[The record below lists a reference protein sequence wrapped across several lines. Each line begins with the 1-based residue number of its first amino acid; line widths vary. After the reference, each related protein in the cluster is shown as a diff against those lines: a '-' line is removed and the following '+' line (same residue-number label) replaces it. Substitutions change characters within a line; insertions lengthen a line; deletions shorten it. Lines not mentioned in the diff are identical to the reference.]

1 MSSRK
6 KDPRELKRQMA
17 FHISDEERYRLR
29 HMAQTWG
36 ITVSQMICLLVNR
49 AYEQGSYLY
58 GYDALTQDQR
68 ADLVLRRAH
77 VLFIAN
83 KRADAARRRNFDRR
97 NGLDRGLTNVM
108 VIVAPLEAN
117 FPGVFCH
124 RLGQVWIIPY
134 GLFYRVRESAAVQ
147 YPCFASVLDYFGGRR
162 IAPHEVSSFIARHR
176 DYILSSFGEKAVLKR
191 LFAVYGKIELSVQES
206 RIITRAETVARE
218 RAMANLELER
228 EYGVSDPNG
237 QPYRASSSA
246 ASSPLDA
253 ELDALMSHISRST
266 QEQIDEQIRQDQ
278 KQGVSTMIDAYNDG
292 EFEDIFAKEAAAE
305 AARNDHFAYHEP
317 DISSFD
323 FSAHKPVMGEWP
335 ADIPRLKPKEPQIKR
350 PRGRPRKERPVEP
363 EVSVEPPQAQPVP
376 LKNRQSYIKA
386 VHDLLGDESLGDF
399 SSFTGD
405 AEGTQP
411 DDLTTHETAAAVPA
425 LAVPATD
432 ELSSSGTFT
441 SMATPAGTQTTAP
454 TAADDDSAAF
464 DDLYEVDDL
473 FAADADAD
481 ADSDTDADADAD
493 ADADVAAVGDG
504 DNGDAAAAMASSAT
518 DRAAATNER
527 AEDKRAA
534 QTTIPQPQE
543 SLGGETAASATSPA
557 HEDKPLFSED
567 SQVPASQ
574 QSSHEHMEAEAAVL
588 VALARDSKKRS
599 AQIVLEREQLPD
611 AFAHKRA
618 EDALKTTAALEAL
631 QGLEAEVEAK
641 QKYGVRYKSFLQNPE
656 LASISGASSGS
667 APAATLAAAETATE
681 TATDSAQAASPSASV
696 TAATGSTSLQG
707 SVASSE
713 QQALALLAQAVNAE
727 GLAGAE
733 AAAAQQ
739 ALAALTALLQGEHTA
754 TKLLTEAPP
763 QGTDAVSTVAPATL
777 EDAEQETLPPESAS
791 AQSQQQAAE
800 VANATAG
807 SAQSAS
813 RGGVAAKLAAL
824 AAAIA
829 DDDAAPIPAPASTPV
844 SATKQ
849 KKVAPAASTPLEAV
863 EQVVAQQSSKRH
875 AAAEK
880 VALKALAAVDDTR
893 LAAKAKA
900 QHQQEVQ
907 AEAAAAQAVAAEA
920 QTDTAEAQAIAAKAA
935 APSAS
940 ATDATHSS
948 EVGTNAAPDNTA
960 AATTATDADL
970 QAEQSQNPEQTS
982 PEPASETASGAEAMH
997 KSAVSVAIGSNIAI
1011 NNTVTSSAVT
1021 PAAAATATA
1030 AEAVPTAPDAGSCA
1044 ALAAAPAAL
1053 DPQDTAAG
1061 AWAVSSAAPVQ
1072 AQEGEE
1078 VSADR
1083 AERVLAQVPDSPL
1096 KEVLRAS
1103 LGLPPSQ
1110 LVPEDFK
1117 SQTLDESKA
1126 FYEPPE
1132 GYHAYRRA
1140 NSLHPK
1146 FDPYEHPEDDSAAAL
1161 AAAAE
1166 QITDAD
1172 LPKMADPPSLRTQ
1185 AAPAPLADRNAEV
1198 VEKLPATAQP
1208 KVKRKYHYPALKTR
1222 GSRRDSGVIDVPETM
1237 QKATGPAKDEQRL
1250 TAMMDKLK
1258 DFAQSNP
1265 QAFPPPAKRGRPK
1278 KAVTASAKSKAPPA
1292 ASSSKKASQ
1301 KKSKATPAQS
1311 SKPSAAQDSKR
1322 SQPQATRE
1330 AKKQQKP
1337 SAQQLKK
1344 PQAQAKDQQ

>member
-83 KRADAARRRNFDRR
+83 KRADVARRRNFDRR

-237 QPYRASSSA
+237 QPYRSNSSA
-246 ASSPLDA
+246 ASPLDA

-305 AARNDHFAYHEP
+305 AARNDHFTYHEP

-363 EVSVEPPQAQPVP
+363 EVSAAPPQAQPVP

-386 VHDLLGDESLGDF
+386 VHDLLGDESMGDF
-399 SSFTGD
+399 SSFTGGAD
-405 AEGTQP
+405 GTQP
-411 DDLTTHETAAAVPA
+411 DDLTSAETAAAAPA
-425 LAVPATD
+425 PATAATD
-432 ELSSSGTFT
+432 AASG
-441 SMATPAGTQTTAP
+441 SGADNPMATPAETTVP
-454 TAADDDSAAF
+454 AAVDDDDSAAF

-473 FAADADAD
+473 FADDAE
-481 ADSDTDADADAD
+481 DADAD
-493 ADADVAAVGDG
+493 ADADVDADDEDDGTAA
-504 DNGDAAAAMASSAT
+504 NGMASPAT
-518 DRAAATNER
+518 DMAAATSEG
-527 AEDKRAA
+527 ADDKRAA
-534 QTTIPQPQE
+534 LATAPQHPESAVGATLEPTTSAAAQAA
-543 SLGGETAASATSPA
+543 TAVNAADASATPSDSAAPATAA
-557 HEDKPLFSED
+557 HEEKPLSAED
-567 SQVPASQ
+567 LQAAAPQ
-574 QSSHEHMEAEAAVL
+574 QSLHEQMDVEAAL
-588 VALARDSKKRS
+588 LAAMARDSKKRS
-599 AQIVLEREQLPD
+599 AQIVLEPEQLPD

-618 EDALKTTAALEAL
+618 EDARKATAALEAL
-631 QGLEAEVEAK
+631 QGLEAEVAAK

-656 LASISGASSGS
+656 LASASGAASDAATVATIAAEIAAGTAADTAPVASESEAATTGTTPHQVSDGASS
-667 APAATLAAAETATE
+667 EE
-681 TATDSAQAASPSASV
+681 
-696 TAATGSTSLQG
+696 
-707 SVASSE
+707 
-713 QQALALLAQAVNAE
+713 QALAILAQAVNAE

-739 ALAALTALLQGEHTA
+739 ALAALSALLQGEHAA
-754 TKLLTEAPP
+754 TNLNTDAPP
-763 QGTDAVSTVAPATL
+763 QGTDAASTAVPATP
-777 EDAEQETLPPESAS
+777 EAAAPETSTPEPAEPAS
-791 AQSQQQAAE
+791 AQSQEPAA
-800 VANATAG
+800 ADATVTAD
-807 SAQSAS
+807 SAS
-813 RGGVAAKLAAL
+813 RESSGGVAAKLAAL
-824 AAAIA
+824 AAEIA
-829 DDDAAPIPAPASTPV
+829 DDDPVPALASA
-844 SATKQ
+844 SKQ
-849 KKVAPAASTPLEAV
+849 KKATPAATPLAAV
-863 EQVVAQQSSKRH
+863 EQVVAKQSIKRP

-893 LAAKAKA
+893 LAAEA
-900 QHQQEVQ
+900 QAQQE
-907 AEAAAAQAVAAEA
+907 AQAAEA
-920 QTDTAEAQAIAAKAA
+920 S
-935 APSAS
+935 APSAT
-940 ATDATHSS
+940 ATDSTQSAELGAKTGSS
-948 EVGTNAAPDNTA
+948 STAP
-960 AATTATDADL
+960 ATTAQDADP
-970 QAEQSQNPEQTS
+970 QAVQSQNPAQAS
-982 PEPASETASGAEAMH
+982 PEPASATASEAEATP

-1011 NNTVTSSAVT
+1011 NNTVTTTAET
-1021 PAAAATATA
+1021 PAAATE
-1030 AEAVPTAPDAGSCA
+1030 EAVQSTAS
-1044 ALAAAPAAL
+1044 
-1053 DPQDTAAG
+1053 DTAAG
-1061 AWAVSSAAPVQ
+1061 AGAVNATLVPAP
-1072 AQEGEE
+1072 EEEE
-1078 VSADR
+1078 VSAAK
-1083 AERVLAQVPDSPL
+1083 AERVLAQVPDSPV

-1117 SQTLDESKA
+1117 SQTLDKSKA

-1161 AAAAE
+1161 AAAE

-1172 LPKMADPPSLRTQ
+1172 LPKMADPPSWRTQ
-1185 AAPAPLADRNAEV
+1185 DAPVADSSAEV
-1198 VEKLPATAQP
+1198 VEKLPATAKP

-1237 QKATGPAKDEQRL
+1237 QKAAAPAKDEQRL
-1250 TAMMDKLK
+1250 TAMVDKLK

-1278 KAVTASAKSKAPPA
+1278 KAVTDSAKSKAPPA
-1292 ASSSKKASQ
+1292 ASSSKKAP
-1301 KKSKATPAQS
+1301 KKKAKATPAPS
-1311 SKPSAAQDSKR
+1311 SKPSAAQDGKR
-1322 SQPQATRE
+1322 SKPQATKE
-1330 AKKQQKP
+1330 ATKQHKP
-1337 SAQQLKK
+1337 SAQQAKK
-1344 PQAQAKDQQ
+1344 PQDQAKDPQ

>member
-83 KRADAARRRNFDRR
+83 KRADVARRRNFDRR

-237 QPYRASSSA
+237 QPYRSNSSA
-246 ASSPLDA
+246 ASPLDA

-305 AARNDHFAYHEP
+305 AARNDHFTYHEP

-363 EVSVEPPQAQPVP
+363 EVSAAPPPPQAQPVP

-386 VHDLLGDESLGDF
+386 VHDLLGDESMGDF
-399 SSFTGD
+399 SSLTGGAD
-405 AEGTQP
+405 GTPP
-411 DDLTTHETAAAVPA
+411 DEMTPAETAAAAPA
-425 LAVPATD
+425 PATAAT
-432 ELSSSGTFT
+432 EAASG
-441 SMATPAGTQTTAP
+441 SGADNPMATPAETTVP
-454 TAADDDSAAF
+454 AAVDDDDSAAF

-473 FAADADAD
+473 FADDVED
-481 ADSDTDADADAD
+481 VD
-493 ADADVAAVGDG
+493 ADADVDADDEDDGTAA
-504 DNGDAAAAMASSAT
+504 NGMASPAT
-518 DRAAATNER
+518 DMAAATSEG
-527 AEDKRAA
+527 ADDKRAA
-534 QTTIPQPQE
+534 LATAPQHPESAVGATLEPTTSAAAQAA
-543 SLGGETAASATSPA
+543 TAVNAADASATPSDSAAPATAA
-557 HEDKPLFSED
+557 HEEKPLSAED
-567 SQVPASQ
+567 LQAAAPQ
-574 QSSHEHMEAEAAVL
+574 QSLHEQMDAEAAL
-588 VALARDSKKRS
+588 LAAMARDSKKRS
-599 AQIVLEREQLPD
+599 AQIVLEPEQLPD

-618 EDALKTTAALEAL
+618 EDARKATAALEVL
-631 QGLEAEVEAK
+631 QGLEAEVAAK
-641 QKYGVRYKSFLQNPE
+641 QKYGVRYKSFLENPE
-656 LASISGASSGS
+656 LASANGAASLDASD
-667 APAATLAAAETATE
+667 AANAAKPAAETAAE
-681 TATDSAQAASPSASV
+681 TAADTAPAASTSAD
-696 TAATGSTSLQG
+696 TGTTPPQG
-707 SVASSE
+707 NSGTSSE
-713 QQALALLAQAVNAE
+713 QQALAILAQAVNAE

-739 ALAALTALLQGEHTA
+739 ALAALSALLQGEHAA
-754 TKLLTEAPP
+754 TNLNTDAPP
-763 QGTDAVSTVAPATL
+763 QGTDAASTAVPATP
-777 EDAEQETLPPESAS
+777 EAAAPETSTPEPAA
-791 AQSQQQAAE
+791 AQSQESAAAD
-800 VANATAG
+800 VTATAD
-807 SAQSAS
+807 SAS
-813 RGGVAAKLAAL
+813 RESSGGVAAKLAAL
-824 AAAIA
+824 AAEIA
-829 DDDAAPIPAPASTPV
+829 DDDPVPALAPVP
-844 SATKQ
+844 ATKQ
-849 KKVAPAASTPLEAV
+849 KKAVPAATPLAAV
-863 EQVVAQQSSKRH
+863 EQVVAKQSIKSP

-893 LAAKAKA
+893 LAAEA
-900 QHQQEVQ
+900 QAQQE
-907 AEAAAAQAVAAEA
+907 AQAAEA
-920 QTDTAEAQAIAAKAA
+920 S
-935 APSAS
+935 APSAT
-940 ATDATHSS
+940 ATDSTQSAELGAKTGSS
-948 EVGTNAAPDNTA
+948 STAP
-960 AATTATDADL
+960 ATTAQDADP
-970 QAEQSQNPEQTS
+970 QAVQSQNPAQAS
-982 PEPASETASGAEAMH
+982 PEPASATASEAEATP

-1011 NNTVTSSAVT
+1011 NNTVTTTAET
-1021 PAAAATATA
+1021 PAAATE
-1030 AEAVPTAPDAGSCA
+1030 EAVQSTAS
-1044 ALAAAPAAL
+1044 
-1053 DPQDTAAG
+1053 DTAAG
-1061 AWAVSSAAPVQ
+1061 AGAVNATLVPAP
-1072 AQEGEE
+1072 EEEE
-1078 VSADR
+1078 VSAAK
-1083 AERVLAQVPDSPL
+1083 AERVLAQVPDSPV

-1117 SQTLDESKA
+1117 SQTLDKSKA

-1161 AAAAE
+1161 AAAE

-1185 AAPAPLADRNAEV
+1185 DAPVADSSAEV
-1198 VEKLPATAQP
+1198 VEKLPATAKP

-1237 QKATGPAKDEQRL
+1237 QKAAAPAKDEQRL
-1250 TAMMDKLK
+1250 TAMVDKLK

-1278 KAVTASAKSKAPPA
+1278 KAVTDSAKSKAPPA
-1292 ASSSKKASQ
+1292 ASSSKKAP
-1301 KKSKATPAQS
+1301 KKKAKATPAPS
-1311 SKPSAAQDSKR
+1311 SKPSAAQDGKR
-1322 SQPQATRE
+1322 SKPQATKE
-1330 AKKQQKP
+1330 ATKQHKP
-1337 SAQQLKK
+1337 SAQQAKK
-1344 PQAQAKDQQ
+1344 PQDQAKDPQ